1 MIDEQSQRLPDF
13 FANDL
18 PHWRRRAVE
27 THLLARR
34 MKDREAKALLLKL
47 AASHDKLAELANVRI
62 RLWNDH
68 LSSRSMT

>member
-1 MIDEQSQRLPDF
+1 MIDEQSQRIPDS

-18 PHWRRRAVE
+18 AHWRRRAEE
-27 THLLARR
+27 TRLLARG

-62 RLWNDH
+62 QLWAD
-68 LSSRSMT
+68 RS

>member
-1 MIDEQSQRLPDF
+1 MIDEQSQRLHDF

-18 PHWRRRAVE
+18 AHWRRRAVE
-27 THLLARR
+27 TRLLARG